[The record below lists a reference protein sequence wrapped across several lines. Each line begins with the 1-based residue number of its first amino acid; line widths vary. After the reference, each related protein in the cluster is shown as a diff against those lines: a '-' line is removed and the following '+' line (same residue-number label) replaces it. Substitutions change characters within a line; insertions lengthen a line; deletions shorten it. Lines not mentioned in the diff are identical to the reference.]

1 VKGVEKT
8 STKSVYKKKRTGL
21 RCGGR
26 GKSEITSALQMCF
39 LVTSALVNRTSDH
52 YGTSGFIIRAL

>member
-1 VKGVEKT
+1 VSKLSLNVNNDNR
-8 STKSVYKKKRTGL
+8 KKIQENFSWIRSLKRTGL

-39 LVTSALVNRTSDH
+39 
-52 YGTSGFIIRAL
+52 